1 MPDLQNLDV
10 KFASGASVTNGG
22 TLYSSGAASSAETLS
37 FNVDFS
43 SVGLTYA
50 SATDVVYLEVQ
61 QKDLDVYERRPLTAS
76 GTLFTYTHNSTH
88 FGVAGIQPG
97 TSLNYE
103 AWIVV
108 ERNSSGT
115 YTRSRSRKFTLTI
128 DRGPEFTGINP
139 TGVLS
144 SATVLGAYS
153 AWDLVGLTSG
163 TGTVGDSTVST
174 TGMPWQDRSGFS
186 KDLFQSTSNLRP
198 IFYRDR
204 STYGRPH
211 VRFDGSDDVMSST
224 FTFAAPISVVGIF
237 RIRALS
243 ATREL
248 LRIST
253 GTNPVILSVT
263 TSNVNATCGGGS
275 VDVAHTIQA
284 GQWFC
289 AGITCASGSSVNAGY
304 NGTIGTAAGSSA
316 TGSAGVLRLGYDGT
330 NYTNMDVAALVVF
343 NKVLTTGSS
352 GEFDFVMDQM
362 MQSWGVS

>member
-22 TLYSSGAASSAETLS
+22 TLYSSGSAPSAETLS

-61 QKDLDVYERRPLTAS
+61 QRDLGVFERRPLTAS
-76 GTLFTYTHNSTH
+76 GTLFTYTHDSRH
-88 FGVAGIQPG
+88 FGVAAIQPG
-97 TSLNYE
+97 SSANYD
-103 AWIVV
+103 AWVVV

-128 DRGPEFTGINP
+128 DRGPEFTGTNP

-144 SATVLGAYS
+144 SATVIGAYS
-153 AWDLVGLTSG
+153 AWDLTSLTSG

-174 TGMPWQDRSGFS
+174 TGRPWQDRSAYA

-198 IFYRDR
+198 LFYRDR
-204 STYGRPH
+204 VSYGRPH
-211 VRFDGSDDVMSST
+211 VRFDGSDDVMSTT
-224 FTFAAPISVVGIF
+224 FTFAAPFSAVGIF
-237 RIRALS
+237 RLRALS

-248 LRIST
+248 FRFST
-253 GTNPVILSVT
+253 VTNAVILSVS
-263 TSNVNATCGGGS
+263 TSNVIATCGAGS
-275 VDVAHTIQA
+275 VSVAHTIEA

-289 AGITCASGSSVNAGY
+289 AGITCSSAGNVNSGY

-316 TGSAGVLRLGYDGT
+316 TGAAGVLRLGYDGT

-362 MQSWGVS
+362 MQSWGVG